1 MLKDWL
7 QSCRNEFFLAEI
19 RLFRYKVDCFHRN
32 LVNGEDVQP
41 PIVPFYPV
49 VKKDLTFIHLANDSH
64 VDDLVNF
71 EKLRM
76 VAKEVR
82 SLINMCSA
90 PLDLFS
96 MLELGGQQP
105 SNAMVAM
112 NQLTTGGQNL
122 ANVNR
127 RRKKPQG
134 VPNPKRMFEEVTAL
148 RTVDLFRFFPDHEIF
163 FANLF

>member
-1 MLKDWL
+1 MDP
-7 QSCRNEFFLAEI
+7 SRNMS
-19 RLFRYKVDCFHRN
+19 RYRN

-49 VKKDLTFIHLANDSH
+49 VKKDLTFIHLANDTS
-64 VDDLVNF
+64 VDGLVNF

-76 VAKEVR
+76 IAKEVR

-122 ANVNR
+122 ATVNR

-134 VPNPKRMFEEVTAL
+134 VPNPKRMFEEVHFHFARSEFTFFTNLGRSKMVNFRTGFCVQFL
-148 RTVDLFRFFPDHEIF
+148 RR
-163 FANLF
+163 